1 METTENDFKDF
12 YEVLTEN
19 LESYQG
25 EYASFIDHGPLL
37 FKLLTE
43 VLNEKSITRD
53 LRLDISAA
61 IAYYVVPMDIIP
73 EQIYGPYGYIDDIY
87 VTVYVIK
94 KVADVIG
101 YELLSNLWEG
111 KGELQSV
118 VDECHDKALEVLE
131 DKKDEILVYVGLI

>member
-12 YEVLTEN
+12 YDVLTEN

-61 IAYYVVPMDIIP
+61 IAYYVVPMDVIP

-94 KVADVIG
+94 KVADVMG
-101 YELLSNLWEG
+101 YKFLANLWEG